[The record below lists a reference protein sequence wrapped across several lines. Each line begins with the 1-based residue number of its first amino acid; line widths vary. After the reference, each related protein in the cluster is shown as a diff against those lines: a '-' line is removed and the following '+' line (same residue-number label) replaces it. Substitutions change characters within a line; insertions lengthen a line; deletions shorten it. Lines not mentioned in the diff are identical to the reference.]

1 MEYIMLFDTY
11 KHIRILMHVYLVSV
25 RLTQARPFNDFQNYT
40 PGFVLFINNSCDEEN
55 PEIIP
60 ERNSPMNDTDSEG
73 SSSSDSTD
81 SQNMNPEVY

>member
-1 MEYIMLFDTY
+1 M
-11 KHIRILMHVYLVSV
+11 HIYLVSV

-55 PEIIP
+55 PEISYIP